1 MNSIP
6 GSDAVFQLNDRA
18 GKKRVFSNLTEV
30 VRFLE
35 KRMIFDLMSQESDL
49 ASARRAAGFSEQD
62 GTGRVLQRIF
72 WRYFLMAWCLAGMAL
87 GLKALAIGVFL
98 IWLGHPVLIGMRLS
112 SLVRRNRVV
121 LDSGQHDW
129 FVSMGGVT
137 AKEKIISLKNVF
149 FYSQEVM
156 KSVLTGFCR
165 VRLLL
170 YVTAL
175 LVAAYDVHGQW
186 SLPATDHRVQ
196 VTLAMAVANLVF
208 FTYRSITY
216 FRLLVLGQRQTWH
229 VGTVVV
235 DSQTMFAAYTRCRS
249 RDDEFYVPYLLAV
262 FTPQVALPR
271 EARTAA

>member
-1 MNSIP
+1 
-6 GSDAVFQLNDRA
+6 
-18 GKKRVFSNLTEV
+18 
-30 VRFLE
+30 
-35 KRMIFDLMSQESDL
+35 MIFDLMSQESDL
-49 ASARRAAGFSEQD
+49 ASARRAAGFSEQE
-62 GTGRVLQRIF
+62 GTGKVLQRLL
-72 WRYFLMAWCLAGMAL
+72 WRYFLMVWCLAGMAL

-129 FVSMGGVT
+129 FVSMGGIT
-137 AKEKIISLKNVF
+137 GKEKIISLRNVL
-149 FYSQEVM
+149 FYSQDVM

-170 YVTAL
+170 YVAAL
-175 LVAAYDVHGQW
+175 LVAAYDVYGQW
-186 SLPATDHRVQ
+186 SSLGTDHLLVQ
-196 VTLAMAVANLVF
+196 LTLAMAVVNLVF

-216 FRLLVLGQRQTWH
+216 LRLLIVGQRQAWH

-235 DSQTMFAAYTRCRS
+235 DSRTMFAAYTRCRS

-262 FTPQVALPR
+262 FTPQVALHR
-271 EARTAA
+271 EARTTA